1 MKTKLNAAARK
12 AEKDALREYK
22 NWENDWIESDSVY
35 LAIYDAV
42 FCAWLEATGRR
53 VGETDAEL
61 EANDQAFMDDPVA
74 DAVMAPY
81 TEKYNAR

>member
-42 FCAWLEATGRR
+42 FCAWLEATGRK
-53 VGETDAEL
+53 VGDTDEEI